1 MLELRIKTRK
11 YRRCITSQAAS
22 VERKRELI
30 FPINEYSI
38 ELAEV
43 GDISGFKMWAKG
55 WGEVRERW
63 EVRSRLECRRN

>member
-1 MLELRIKTRK
+1 M
-11 YRRCITSQAAS
+11 
-22 VERKRELI
+22 ERKRELI